1 MKSWKEKYLILEEI
15 LCAKDL
21 LMTIKRINLGMNLS
35 THILGSNTK
44 YKFRNLVGQRTVNW
58 LHQHWHSVLMLTMLI
73 MYLCSYHWREGI
85 QYSPEIFINTISY
98 YEELQREIPKPWTVT
113 HPLRKWLV
121 DDNQKNETKSPF

>member
-1 MKSWKEKYLILEEI
+1 MYVTIIREKGENFSFPYNSYIINIIQKHLLIRYHLMKSCKEKYRILEEI
-15 LCAKDL
+15 LDL

-58 LHQHWHSVLMLTMLI
+58 LTMLI

-85 QYSPEIFINTISY
+85 QYSSVIFINTISY
-98 YEELQREIPKPWTVT
+98 YEELQREN
-113 HPLRKWLV
+113 LE
-121 DDNQKNETKSPF
+121 Q